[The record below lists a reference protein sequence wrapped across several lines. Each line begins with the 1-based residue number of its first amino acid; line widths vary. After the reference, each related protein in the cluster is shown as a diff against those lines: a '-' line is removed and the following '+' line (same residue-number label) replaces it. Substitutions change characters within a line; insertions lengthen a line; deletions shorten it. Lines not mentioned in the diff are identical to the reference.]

1 MENLE
6 RELNSLIKGS
16 AAESTWKTYKT
27 AVESLSKFRTP
38 YGFSENWPV
47 SIDVLLHICLS
58 FMHRVFFVYC
68 YNIYSA
74 ISHFHKL
81 NGFYDHTKSF
91 LVIKAVEGFRRKTAK
106 RSDIRVPISLSLLTK
121 LIGSLTYV
129 CKSSYESSMSASA
142 FSLAFFGFL

>member
-1 MENLE
+1 MGFPKIGPSRLMCCF
-6 RELNSLIKGS
+6 IY
-16 AAESTWKTYKT
+16 AY
-27 AVESLSKFRTP
+27 LSCT
-38 YGFSENWPV
+38 GFSSSTV
-47 SIDVLLHICLS
+47 TTYI
-58 FMHRVFFVYC
+58 
-68 YNIYSA
+68 SA